1 MCCSKSITLLTEFQ
15 SQYRFV
21 AKVCVWRI
29 ASYSC
34 LSLLYAAKLSPCDSF
49 FSFVCLIL
57 CLTHRRH
64 WWKTLNSKDNN
75 VCLFVF
81 FCCTCYF
88 FLSFKLF
95 IFRIS
100 CIKWTK
106 FDLFGVLCRWA
117 VEISERTV
125 TYNIHVA
132 RTLNSSASLFQGSIY
147 IALHFGI
154 YTVSKSCWMKYH
166 YSLEPLWLFA

>member
-1 MCCSKSITLLTEFQ
+1 MRLTYSILFMLITFVCSKAFSL
-15 SQYRFV
+15 RF
-21 AKVCVWRI
+21 
-29 ASYSC
+29 
-34 LSLLYAAKLSPCDSF
+34 F
-49 FSFVCLIL
+49 FIICLIL

-64 WWKTLNSKDNN
+64 WWKTLNGNDNN
-75 VCLFVF
+75 VCLLFFVVLVIF
-81 FCCTCYF
+81 S
-88 FLSFKLF
+88 LVLLF

-106 FDLFGVLCRWA
+106 FDLFGVFQLCRWA
-117 VEISERTV
+117 VQISERTV
-125 TYNIHVA
+125 TYKIHVA

-147 IALHFGI
+147 IAFHFGI